1 MQARLLPLNESLP
14 ERCDPSVRISQ
25 QESFCLAP
33 CSIYCFGSPRGLL
46 APKVKEKHA
55 FFVIGWVSRCW
66 STAGNGADRG
76 KRSRPRETEPTA
88 GNGADRTA
96 MGACQSAETD
106 FDDSMTEP
114 TVTKE
119 PSEPS
124 SVKPT
129 VPKSEPAAQPVSEE
143 PTPVIEPEPQNQEV
157 INARMISSSCLRTA
171 TPPRRPWFS
180 PSPHSQSPRQ
190 DATKPTPWHGMDSAA
205 SAEDCRQHAYDELYR
220 TKGDPT
226 QAQDAGGIKIE
237 KFLSGLQIQTQSGA
251 MIVSFPDGTQYQKQ
265 QETLIHTYKDGSK
278 WQCQADGTTQ
288 EIIPGDDGN
297 TTVQTAKDGTKI
309 TLQPDGSRI
318 SECRPDLPGGT
329 IT

>member
-1 MQARLLPLNESLP
+1 
-14 ERCDPSVRISQ
+14 
-25 QESFCLAP
+25 
-33 CSIYCFGSPRGLL
+33 
-46 APKVKEKHA
+46 
-55 FFVIGWVSRCW
+55 
-66 STAGNGADRG
+66 
-76 KRSRPRETEPTA
+76 
-88 GNGADRTA
+88 
-96 MGACQSAETD
+96 
-106 FDDSMTEP
+106 
-114 TVTKE
+114 
-119 PSEPS
+119 
-124 SVKPT
+124 
-129 VPKSEPAAQPVSEE
+129 
-143 PTPVIEPEPQNQEV
+143 
-157 INARMISSSCLRTA
+157 
-171 TPPRRPWFS
+171 
-180 PSPHSQSPRQ
+180 
-190 DATKPTPWHGMDSAA
+190 MDSAA
-205 SAEDCRQHAYDELYR
+205 SAEDSRQHGYDELYR